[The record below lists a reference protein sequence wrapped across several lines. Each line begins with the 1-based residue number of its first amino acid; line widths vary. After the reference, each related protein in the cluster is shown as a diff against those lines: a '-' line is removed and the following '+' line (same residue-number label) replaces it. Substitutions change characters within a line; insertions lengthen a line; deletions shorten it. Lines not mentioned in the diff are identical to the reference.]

1 VIVNWKG
8 AASPRSA
15 LLDVA
20 ASSRA
25 WGAGLD
31 GTPGLAEAVP
41 LEARAAASAD
51 GASSELIG
59 RGGRAGAGSGVD
71 ATAAAG
77 PRPRVGAALLKPG
90 RGNDQGQRRSPP
102 ALPMSQQSD
111 TPPPAAPAWLRDL
124 AGAWIFY
131 SVLPAWPR
139 PTPRFRRI
147 ARFAPWI
154 GAVLGGLQ
162 GLLWWGL
169 EGRVPTLA
177 QVALVLAA
185 GLLLSGGLHMD
196 GAMDTADGLAAGERL
211 LEAMEDSRV
220 GASGAQAL
228 ALLLLLRSAALAS
241 LGPLAALALPWAAL
255 WGRVAP
261 LVAMARFPY
270 LRPGGTAAFHREHWA
285 GLAVELR
292 PTALLVVLLVVIET
306 ALSDGVVPGS
316 GARMALVTGLVGV
329 LPALVVPL
337 WLGRRLGGHSGDSYG
352 ACVEWGET
360 LALLLGAALSLAG
373 AGGAVR

>member
-1 VIVNWKG
+1 M
-8 AASPRSA
+8 SQP
-15 LLDVA
+15 
-20 ASSRA
+20 
-25 WGAGLD
+25 
-31 GTPGLAEAVP
+31 P
-41 LEARAAASAD
+41 
-51 GASSELIG
+51 
-59 RGGRAGAGSGVD
+59 D
-71 ATAAAG
+71 AT
-77 PRPRVGAALLKPG
+77 P
-90 RGNDQGQRRSPP
+90 S
-102 ALPMSQQSD
+102 
-111 TPPPAAPAWLRDL
+111 AAPAWLRDL

-131 SVLPAWPR
+131 SVLPAWPW
-139 PTPRFRRI
+139 PEPRFRRI
-147 ARFAPWI
+147 ARFAPWV

-185 GLLLSGGLHMD
+185 GLLLTGGLHMD

-211 LEAMEDSRV
+211 LEAMDDSRV

-228 ALLLLLRSAALAS
+228 ALLLLLRTAALAT
-241 LGPLAALALPWAAL
+241 LATAAPLALPWAAL

-285 GLAVELR
+285 GLARELR
-292 PTALLVVLLVVIET
+292 PTALLVLLVVVIEM
-306 ALSDGVVPGS
+306 AVAGWVVAGS
-316 GARMALVTGLVGV
+316 GASKAVLAGLAGL

-352 ACVEWGET
+352 ACVEWSEA
-360 LALLLGAALSLAG
+360 LALLLSAALSL
-373 AGGAVR
+373 GGAAGPAS

>member
-1 VIVNWKG
+1 MI
-8 AASPRSA
+8 
-15 LLDVA
+15 
-20 ASSRA
+20 
-25 WGAGLD
+25 
-31 GTPGLAEAVP
+31 GTA
-41 LEARAAASAD
+41 
-51 GASSELIG
+51 
-59 RGGRAGAGSGVD
+59 
-71 ATAAAG
+71 
-77 PRPRVGAALLKPG
+77 PRPSS
-90 RGNDQGQRRSPP
+90 Q
-102 ALPMSQQSD
+102 PMSQPPD
-111 TPPPAAPAWLRDL
+111 ATPAAAPAWLRDL

-131 SVLPAWPR
+131 SVLPAWPW
-139 PTPRFRRI
+139 PEPRFRRI
-147 ARFAPWI
+147 ARFAPWV

-169 EGRVPTLA
+169 EGRVPPLA

-185 GLLLSGGLHMD
+185 GLLLTGGLHMD

-228 ALLLLLRSAALAS
+228 ALLLLLRTAALAT
-241 LGPLAALALPWAAL
+241 LATAAPLALPWAAL

-285 GLAVELR
+285 GLARELQ
-292 PTALLVVLLVVIET
+292 PTALLVLLMVVIEM
-306 ALSDGVVPGS
+306 AVAGWVVAGS
-316 GARMALVTGLVGV
+316 GASKAVLAGLAGL

-352 ACVEWGET
+352 ACVEWSEA
-360 LALLLGAALSLAG
+360 LALLLSAALSL
-373 AGGAVR
+373 GGAAGPAS

>member
-1 VIVNWKG
+1 MIG
-8 AASPRSA
+8 TSPRP
-15 LLDVA
+15 
-20 ASSRA
+20 SS
-25 WGAGLD
+25 
-31 GTPGLAEAVP
+31 
-41 LEARAAASAD
+41 
-51 GASSELIG
+51 
-59 RGGRAGAGSGVD
+59 
-71 ATAAAG
+71 
-77 PRPRVGAALLKPG
+77 
-90 RGNDQGQRRSPP
+90 Q
-102 ALPMSQQSD
+102 PMSQPPD
-111 TPPPAAPAWLRDL
+111 ATPAAAPAWLRDL

-131 SVLPAWPR
+131 SVLPAWPW
-139 PTPRFRRI
+139 PEPRFRRI
-147 ARFAPWI
+147 ARFAPWV

-185 GLLLSGGLHMD
+185 GLLLTGGLHMD

-211 LEAMEDSRV
+211 LEAMDDSRV

-228 ALLLLLRSAALAS
+228 ALLLLLRTAALAT
-241 LGPLAALALPWAAL
+241 LATAAPLALPWAAL

-285 GLAVELR
+285 GLARELR
-292 PTALLVVLLVVIET
+292 PTALLVLLVVVIDM
-306 ALSDGVVPGS
+306 AVAGWVVAGS
-316 GARMALVTGLVGV
+316 GASKAVLAGLAGL

-352 ACVEWGET
+352 ACVEWSEA
-360 LALLLGAALSLAG
+360 LALLLSAALSL
-373 AGGAVR
+373 GGAAGSAS

>member
-1 VIVNWKG
+1 MIG
-8 AASPRSA
+8 TSPRP
-15 LLDVA
+15 
-20 ASSRA
+20 SSQ
-25 WGAGLD
+25 
-31 GTPGLAEAVP
+31 PMSKP
-41 LEARAAASAD
+41 P
-51 GASSELIG
+51 
-59 RGGRAGAGSGVD
+59 D
-71 ATAAAG
+71 AT
-77 PRPRVGAALLKPG
+77 P
-90 RGNDQGQRRSPP
+90 S
-102 ALPMSQQSD
+102 
-111 TPPPAAPAWLRDL
+111 AAPAWLRDL

-131 SVLPAWPR
+131 SVLPAWPW
-139 PTPRFRRI
+139 PEPRFRRI
-147 ARFAPWI
+147 ARFAPWV

-185 GLLLSGGLHMD
+185 GLLLTGGLHMD

-211 LEAMEDSRV
+211 LEAMDDSRV

-228 ALLLLLRSAALAS
+228 ALLLLLRTAALAS
-241 LGPLAALALPWAAL
+241 LATAAPLALPWAAL

-285 GLAVELR
+285 GLARELR
-292 PTALLVVLLVVIET
+292 PTALLVLLVVVIDM
-306 ALSDGVVPGS
+306 AVAGWVVAGS
-316 GARMALVTGLVGV
+316 GASKAVLAGLAGL

-352 ACVEWGET
+352 ACVEWSEA
-360 LALLLGAALSLAG
+360 LALLLSAALSL
-373 AGGAVR
+373 GGAAGSAS

>member
-1 VIVNWKG
+1 
-8 AASPRSA
+8 
-15 LLDVA
+15 
-20 ASSRA
+20 
-25 WGAGLD
+25 
-31 GTPGLAEAVP
+31 
-41 LEARAAASAD
+41 
-51 GASSELIG
+51 
-59 RGGRAGAGSGVD
+59 
-71 ATAAAG
+71 
-77 PRPRVGAALLKPG
+77 
-90 RGNDQGQRRSPP
+90 
-102 ALPMSQQSD
+102 MSQQPEPQPS
-111 TPPPAAPAWLRDL
+111 AAPAWLRDL

-131 SVLPAWPR
+131 SVLPAWPW
-139 PTPRFRRI
+139 PEPRFQRI
-147 ARFAPWI
+147 ARFAPWV

-169 EGRVPTLA
+169 EGRVPPLA

-211 LEAMEDSRV
+211 LEAMDDSRV

-228 ALLLLLRSAALAS
+228 ALLLLLRTAALAT
-241 LGPLAALALPWAAL
+241 LAAAAPLALPWASL

-285 GLAVELR
+285 GLARELR
-292 PTALLVVLLVVIET
+292 PTALLVLLVVVIET
-306 ALSDGVVPGS
+306 TAVGLLPGG
-316 GARMALVTGLVGV
+316 GARLALLPCLAGL

-352 ACVEWGET
+352 ACVEWSEA
-360 LALLLGAALSLAG
+360 LALLLSAALSL
-373 AGGAVR
+373 GGAAGPAS

>member
-1 VIVNWKG
+1 M
-8 AASPRSA
+8 SQP
-15 LLDVA
+15 
-20 ASSRA
+20 
-25 WGAGLD
+25 
-31 GTPGLAEAVP
+31 P
-41 LEARAAASAD
+41 
-51 GASSELIG
+51 
-59 RGGRAGAGSGVD
+59 D
-71 ATAAAG
+71 AT
-77 PRPRVGAALLKPG
+77 P
-90 RGNDQGQRRSPP
+90 S
-102 ALPMSQQSD
+102 
-111 TPPPAAPAWLRDL
+111 AAPAWLRDL

-131 SVLPAWPR
+131 SVLPAWPW
-139 PTPRFRRI
+139 PEPRFRRI

-169 EGRVPTLA
+169 EDRVPPLA
-177 QVALVLAA
+177 QLALVLTA

-211 LEAMEDSRV
+211 LEAMDDSRV

-228 ALLLLLRSAALAS
+228 ALLLLLRTAALAT
-241 LGPLAALALPWAAL
+241 LASAAPLALPWAAL

-285 GLAVELR
+285 GLARELR
-292 PTALLVVLLVVIET
+292 PTALLVLLVVVIDT
-306 ALSDGVVPGS
+306 AVAGWVVAGS
-316 GARMALVTGLVGV
+316 GASKAVLAGLAGL

-352 ACVEWGET
+352 ACVEWSEA
-360 LALLLGAALSLAG
+360 LALLLSAALSL
-373 AGGAVR
+373 GGAAGPAS

>member
-1 VIVNWKG
+1 M
-8 AASPRSA
+8 SQP
-15 LLDVA
+15 
-20 ASSRA
+20 
-25 WGAGLD
+25 
-31 GTPGLAEAVP
+31 P
-41 LEARAAASAD
+41 
-51 GASSELIG
+51 
-59 RGGRAGAGSGVD
+59 D
-71 ATAAAG
+71 AT
-77 PRPRVGAALLKPG
+77 
-90 RGNDQGQRRSPP
+90 P
-102 ALPMSQQSD
+102 A
-111 TPPPAAPAWLRDL
+111 AAPAWLRDL

-131 SVLPAWPR
+131 SVLPAWPW
-139 PTPRFRRI
+139 PEPRFRRI
-147 ARFAPWI
+147 ARFAPWV

-185 GLLLSGGLHMD
+185 GLLLTGGLHMD

-211 LEAMEDSRV
+211 LEAMDDSRV

-228 ALLLLLRSAALAS
+228 ALLLLLRTAALAS
-241 LGPLAALALPWAAL
+241 LATAAPLALPWAAL

-285 GLAVELR
+285 GLARELR
-292 PTALLVVLLVVIET
+292 PTALLVLLVVVIHM
-306 ALSDGVVPGS
+306 AVADWVVAGS
-316 GARMALVTGLVGV
+316 GASMAALAGLAGL

-352 ACVEWGET
+352 ACVEWSEA
-360 LALLLGAALSLAG
+360 LALLLSAALSL
-373 AGGAVR
+373 GGAAGPAS